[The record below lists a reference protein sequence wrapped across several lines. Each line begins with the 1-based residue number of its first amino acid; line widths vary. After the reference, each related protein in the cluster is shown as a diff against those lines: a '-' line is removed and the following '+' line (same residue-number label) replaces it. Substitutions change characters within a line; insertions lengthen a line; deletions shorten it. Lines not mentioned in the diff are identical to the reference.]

1 MHFKSH
7 AMCAANWSRD
17 ALVAP
22 LANPRQGRR
31 VPSRAAIA
39 LCAAL
44 IAVSG
49 FAAAPDIHSL
59 TYDGSA
65 AALQSLDAEINA
77 ARTDQAKAS
86 RIAADLLAQLAR
98 PDNTVAA
105 RQAICERLGWLL
117 PLQKEPSVPKSWAP
131 LVQMLDEPAN
141 VDFARLALERVP
153 GAAVDALFVEP
164 LQKARSASASERKLE
179 RSLIMS
185 IAVRRIASAV
195 PALTPLLS
203 DAETSSLAAY
213 ALGAI
218 GTQPAFDA
226 LLAPNPADKAA
237 VANAILAVVTHAAAD
252 GQDRISPDKALQVA
266 DNFSVAQDVPVGVRG
281 AALEFVLSHRRPEQA
296 IAEMV
301 EILRG
306 SDWPMKE
313 IAAGQILTNRASG
326 LTERMARELSAF
338 DAPTQV
344 AVIAA
349 LGRRGDVAATDAII
363 GALSHADASV
373 RLAAIEALAAL
384 PGSRLSAEALLKLIA
399 ANTAIEETKAAR
411 LGLARM
417 SGREADAA
425 IVPAARGSDPKLQVT
440 AIEQLALR
448 NVQDALPLLRE
459 LRSAP
464 DASVRSAA
472 GAALGDIGP
481 TSDQPLL
488 IAWALQTTDDDE
500 RSRVLR
506 GLVTLT
512 QRIHRED
519 RAKPIWQALES
530 APPAVAIRALPV
542 LARLGDTGSAN
553 CAARLALR
561 PDIAVAAAAANT
573 LSRWSDVSALNAQVS
588 VAVKA
593 PDAAVRRTAFNA
605 AVNAMERS
613 VDHWTATRS
622 EAVAELAKAS
632 PTDAEAASLLRL
644 LRRASD
650 AKAQRV
656 ARALG
661 RKAALSPAAR
671 ECDEAIQVNRTQQ
684 LKVTTS
690 GGWGVAD
697 MTDGRIATGWSVT
710 ATPGQWVQMDFGRSR
725 PVTRLILD
733 QGSRAEN
740 APGVLQVF
748 VTDDPHHPGDV
759 VKTQPGQQRRTIVE
773 LPAGSRGRY
782 VILKNSTERI
792 DGYWSIAELVVE

>member
-1 MHFKSH
+1 
-7 AMCAANWSRD
+7 
-17 ALVAP
+17 
-22 LANPRQGRR
+22 
-31 VPSRAAIA
+31 
-39 LCAAL
+39 
-44 IAVSG
+44 
-49 FAAAPDIHSL
+49 
-59 TYDGSA
+59 
-65 AALQSLDAEINA
+65 LQSLDAEINA
-77 ARTDQAKAS
+77 ARTDQGKAS

-98 PDNTVAA
+98 PDDTVAA
-105 RQAICERLGWLL
+105 RQALCERLGWLL
-117 PLQKEPSVPKSWAP
+117 PLQKEVSVPKSWAP

-153 GAAVDALFVEP
+153 GAAVDALFVEA

-218 GTQPAFDA
+218 GTQPALDA

-237 VANAILAVVTHAAAD
+237 VASAIVAVVTHTDAD
-252 GQDRISPDKALQVA
+252 GHDRISPDKALQVA
-266 DNFSVAQDVPVGVRG
+266 QNLSAAQDVPVGVRG
-281 AALEFVLSHRRPEQA
+281 AALEFVLSHRRPEEA

-301 EILRG
+301 EVLRG

-313 IAAGQILTNRASG
+313 IAAGQIVTNRAPG
-326 LTERMARELSAF
+326 LTERMAREMAAF

-384 PGSRLSAEALLKLIA
+384 PGSRASAEALLKLIA

-417 SGREADAA
+417 SGREPDAA

-459 LRSAP
+459 LRSAQ

-481 TSDQPLL
+481 ISDQPLL
-488 IAWALQTTDDDE
+488 ISWALQTTDDDE

-512 QRIHRED
+512 QRIHRDD

-530 APPAVAIRALPV
+530 APPAVVIRALPV

-561 PDIAVAAAAANT
+561 PDPAVAAAAANT
-573 LSRWSDVSALNAQVS
+573 LSRWSDTSALDAQVS

-605 AVNAMERS
+605 AVNAMDRAA
-613 VDHWTATRS
+613 DPWTPTRS
-622 EAVAELAKAS
+622 EAVAELAKTS

-650 AKAQRV
+650 AKAQQV

-661 RKAALSPAAR
+661 GKPALSAAAR
-671 ECDEAIQVNRTQQ
+671 ECDEVIQVNRTQR

-710 ATPGQWVQMDFGRSR
+710 ATPGQWVQIDFGQAR

-740 APGVLQVF
+740 APGTLEVF
-748 VTDDPHHPGDV
+748 VTDDPHQPGNV
-759 VKTQPGQQRRTIVE
+759 VTTQPGQQRRTIVE